1 MPDRYWPERRV
12 PGQNH
17 VWVARDVESG
27 EEVIMKRMDYET
39 NGDYDERNQQVH
51 HEATLLRELSAFCP
65 ERIVGFRAACTLAD
79 VLAKRKVLLEKE
91 AKVAVR
97 AMMEG
102 LAALHKRYFVHRD
115 VKPSNLFLFNK
126 SDLNSLKLGDFG
138 VSVEENGYCNV
149 GGLKGTKGY
158 MAPEVMK
165 KAYYGRPVDM
175 WSAGVVT
182 FEILTGSLPSYQA
195 KVTDAKMQPV
205 IAGENQP
212 AAAATP
218 IKVIPEAVHGFD
230 GWVKLRMLQG
240 PAYYFNEVTGQTQWH
255 HPGENSGKAEQEA
268 SFHQTNWQGGQPP
281 QELDP
286 QRSMTMPAAF
296 SPPPRGISTHVQPK
310 RVESDPNP
318 PHAHLLEPTA
328 PSNLGQHVQEY
339 QDVGVLSPNSPVPSR
354 APSPSRRVRFETD
367 DSASDALSTD
377 HMVPRSHSLPADH
390 QGLSAGEPYS
400 AIDADAEAVLHVVE
414 AATAPTIPRPDKP
427 LPVNS
432 ESDLPYAPALAS
444 GTRRISIVTDSR
456 GEPVGL
462 FSSPGIVTSR
472 SSTSSSDST
481 AQAHPDLHLIVKE
494 SASMASQDTS
504 VASQDVAG
512 SVSTAHDS
520 ESSGADNLAKNTAPS
535 KGTTEAASPIPVV
548 KLDLVDQEGAPAKAS
563 SVAPPPAAAT
573 TTAPTP
579 AETHEDSEPTSPKPP
594 ASPASSSRL
603 LAAITVVPDHSSR
616 DGGDQPE
623 ITCGLADITDISTA
637 AAGLR
642 HRRHANPDRPG
653 RPR

>member
-27 EEVIMKRMDYET
+27 EEVIMKRIDYET

-51 HEATLLRELSAFCP
+51 HEATLLRELSALCP

-126 SDLNSLKLGDFG
+126 SDFNSLKLGDFG
-138 VSVEENGYCNV
+138 VSVEENALEHPW
-149 GGLKGTKGY
+149 LKTQPSPQRNK
-158 MAPEVMK
+158 P
-165 KAYYGRPVDM
+165 
-175 WSAGVVT
+175 
-182 FEILTGSLPSYQA
+182 LPLPTADPQ
-195 KVTDAKMQPV
+195 
-205 IAGENQP
+205 
-212 AAAATP
+212 AAAAAGP
-218 IKVIPEAVHGFD
+218 IKVIPEPVHGFD

-255 HPGENSGKAEQEA
+255 HPEENSGKAEPEVT
-268 SFHQTNWQGGQPP
+268 FHQTNWQGGQPS

-286 QRSMTMPAAF
+286 QRSMTMPPAF

-318 PHAHLLEPTA
+318 PHAHLLEPKA
-328 PSNLGQHVQEY
+328 PSNLGQHVREY
-339 QDVGVLSPNSPVPSR
+339 QDVGALSPTSPAPSR
-354 APSPSRRVRFETD
+354 TPSPSRRVRFESD
-367 DSASDALSTD
+367 DSESEALTAD
-377 HMVPRSHSLPADH
+377 HMVPHSHSMPAEH
-390 QGLSAGEPYS
+390 QVLSAAEPYR
-400 AIDADAEAVLHVVE
+400 AINFDAKAALHVVG
-414 AATAPTIPRPDKP
+414 AATTPTRTDKP
-427 LPVNS
+427 LPSNS

-494 SASMASQDTS
+494 SASMASQSTS
-504 VASQDVAG
+504 VASLD
-512 SVSTAHDS
+512 VSTAHDS
-520 ESSGADNLAKNTAPS
+520 EGSSSADELANNAAPS
-535 KGTTEAASPIPVV
+535 KGTTDVSSLIPVV
-548 KLDLVDQEGAPAKAS
+548 KLDLVDQEGAPAMAS
-563 SVAPPPAAAT
+563 SAP
-573 TTAPTP
+573 PTP
-579 AETHEDSEPTSPKPP
+579 AETHDDSEPTSPKPP
-594 ASPASSSRL
+594 PSPASSSRL
-603 LAAITVVPDHSSR
+603 LGSILTYFTGMPSGTKSPASPSKPVGAQPPSPSSPIIAA
-616 DGGDQPE
+616 E
-623 ITCGLADITDISTA
+623 A
-637 AAGLR
+637 AATSTSMAQRQSTL
-642 HRRHANPDRPG
+642 ATLATLAT
-653 RPR
+653 